1 MEIRSEIDFFSF
13 GEDLHEAEDWFVVV
27 KLMLFCFKL
36 PDELKLLIG
45 LQKSGRLEIYLNN
58 CFYHAAIG
66 CDPFGKYT
74 GQILQIRSVR

>member
-13 GEDLHEAEDWFVVV
+13 GKDLHETEDWFVVV
-27 KLMLFCFKL
+27 KLMLFCLKL

-45 LQKSGRLEIYLNN
+45 LQKSGRSEIYLNN
-58 CFYHAAIG
+58 CFNHATIS
-66 CDPFGKYT
+66 CEPFGKYT